1 MRASTA
7 SLLVPGL
14 KKRSIFSRGMR
25 NCSTWLGL
33 RSPMMDAMASRD
45 SAPCSESLRILDAV
59 ASDLPPGTP
68 VSLMRQYTPM
78 NGVSLPGLDRRLTV
92 REYARVRDHMLALGL
107 EGYLQS
113 RESADAA
120 FTPDFTDEESVR
132 LFPAKN

>member
-45 SAPCSESLRILDAV
+45 SAPCSESLRILIAWAWDGV
-59 ASDLPPGTP
+59 HASIPMASSRSSC
-68 VSLMRQYTPM
+68 SL
-78 NGVSLPGLDRRLTV
+78 SDR
-92 REYARVRDHMLALGL
+92 
-107 EGYLQS
+107 
-113 RESADAA
+113 
-120 FTPDFTDEESVR
+120 
-132 LFPAKN
+132 